1 MLQTQSP
8 VDKPKKM
15 RWFLPLLSGLLVVAV
30 LVGALL
36 ISFTARGGAHAA
48 AASFTRAQ
56 IINIIHNAF
65 GTGTLGNQAISV
77 ATCESSLNPNAFNPA
92 PPFAMGLFQIAKGT
106 WAEAGIGK
114 GNPFNPTD
122 NAQAARRLYNRQG
135 WAPWACQPS
144 SLCPAMIQNGSTGS
158 LVVSLQ
164 SELDSL
170 YSKKAFPNS
179 PFNFHPLLAKDGQF
193 GTLTANAVKDFQKQ
207 KRLAVDGV
215 VGPNTWHALGR
226 C

>member
-1 MLQTQSP
+1 MFQTP
-8 VDKPKKM
+8 LPADKPKKI

-48 AASFTRAQ
+48 AATFTRAQ
-56 IINIIHNAF
+56 IITIIHNAF
-65 GTGTLGNQAISV
+65 GTGALGNQAISV

-106 WAEAGIGK
+106 WAEPGIGK

-135 WAPWACQPS
+135 WAPWACKPS
-144 SLCPAMIQNGSTGS
+144 SLCPATIQNGSTGS
-158 LVVSLQ
+158 LVMSLQ
-164 SELDSL
+164 SKLDSL
-170 YSKKAFPNS
+170 YSQKAFPNS

-207 KRLAVDGV
+207 KRLTVDGV
-215 VGPNTWHALGR
+215 VGPATWHALGN